1 MVDQAAQM
9 TELSSLITI
18 AWYNPVA
25 WLFAGDDCQIGPHLA
40 LDVDGKI
47 RSARMW
53 KTRRWLVRSKQEL
66 QTPICTPTIV
76 GMAISFLFPPK
87 CATWAR

>member
-25 WLFAGDDCQIGPHLA
+25 WIFAGDDC
-40 LDVDGKI
+40 
-47 RSARMW
+47 
-53 KTRRWLVRSKQEL
+53 
-66 QTPICTPTIV
+66 
-76 GMAISFLFPPK
+76 
-87 CATWAR
+87 